1 MNWKNEFQPEHLGFR
16 IAVSIVAVVVY
27 VIALGLALSYREDNF
42 QLALTFLALGVTA
55 LQAAIS
61 NLKITS
67 AWKIGA
73 SFVLILLPAII
84 AILPLI
90 L

>member
-16 IAVSIVAVVVY
+16 IVVSIVAVVVY
-27 VIALGLALSYREDNF
+27 FTALWLALSYREDNF

-55 LQAAIS
+55 LLAIS
-61 NLKITS
+61 NLKINS